1 VTPFDDTPRE
11 WCGIIAD
18 MGALPTLVSVDEYLH
33 TVYEPDCDYVDGVIL
48 ERNVG
53 EKDHGK
59 LQTETLLYLREHRKR
74 WNIFVIPEQRVQ
86 ISPTRY
92 RVPDICVVVGPEP
105 DEQIFTSPPFLC
117 IEILSPEDRMSRMQ
131 QKIHDYLAFG
141 VRYVWVVDPQTR
153 KAWIHTSEAGWE
165 VRDGMLRTENPEILV
180 PLDAIFES

>member
-1 VTPFDDTPRE
+1 
-11 WCGIIAD
+11 

-33 TVYEPDCDYVDGVIL
+33 TVYEPDCDYIDGVIL
-48 ERNVG
+48 KRNVG

-59 LQTETLLYLREHRKR
+59 VQLAILFYLWGRRKR
-74 WNIFVIPEQRVQ
+74 WSLFVIQSQRVR
-86 ISPTRY
+86 ISSTHY

-131 QKIHDYLAFG
+131 QKIDDYLAFG
-141 VRYVWVVDPQTR
+141 VRFIWVVDPQTR
-153 KAWIHTSEAGWE
+153 KAWIYTSEGSRE

-180 PLDAIFES
+180 PLDAVFES

>member
-1 VTPFDDTPRE
+1 MIRQWE

-48 ERNVG
+48 ERNAG
-53 EKDHGK
+53 EKDHSK
-59 LQTETLLYLREHRKR
+59 LQQEILFYLWERRKQ
-74 WNIFVIPEQRVQ
+74 WSLFVIHAQRVR
-86 ISPTRY
+86 ISATRY
-92 RVPDICVVVGPEP
+92 RVPDICVVADPEP

-131 QKIHDYLAFG
+131 QKIDDYLTFG

-153 KAWIHTSEAGWE
+153 KAWIHTSEASWE
-165 VRDGMLRTENPEILV
+165 VRDGMLRTQDPEILV
-180 PLDAIFES
+180 PLDAVFES

>member
-1 VTPFDDTPRE
+1 
-11 WCGIIAD
+11 
-18 MGALPTLVSVDEYLH
+18 MGALPTLVSVNEYLH
-33 TVYEPDCDYVDGVIL
+33 TVYRPDCDYVDGTIL

-59 LQTETLLYLREHRKR
+59 LQTEILLYLRERRKR

-86 ISPTRY
+86 LSPTRY
-92 RVPDICVVVGPEP
+92 RIPDICVVVGPEP

-131 QKIHDYLAFG
+131 QKIGDYLTFG

-153 KAWIHTSEAGWE
+153 KAWIYTSEGSRE
-165 VRDGMLRTENPEILV
+165 VRDGMLRTEDPEILV
-180 PLDAIFES
+180 PLDAVFES